1 MKKILFSLV
10 FMTIISGTPGLRGQ
24 SVYSD
29 FTANNDG
36 WMIVGSQSNYQP
48 VFYSTGGNP
57 GGYICEDN
65 NADPGIW
72 YFKAP
77 SKYYGD
83 RSGAYNRTLSF
94 DLMLTDTTSQIED
107 VDVSITGA
115 GITLVINLPHDTTDG
130 WQHFLTLLNENSG
143 WHIGTLTGQAPSYQ
157 DFINV
162 LTNLTQIEIRGKFT
176 NASGSGCLDNVYLAA
191 SSPVSTF
198 DTDYEG
204 WRVIGDAQ
212 GGSGMPNYHSTGG
225 NPGGYLSAVDDA
237 VGGTWYWQ
245 APGKFLGDKSGTYG
259 QYLRFDLK
267 QSDLINQFDNYDIIM
282 QGPSYNLVFNTPN
295 NPDTSW
301 TSYSI
306 LMSETAGWR
315 INDTLGDVPSQQQ
328 FQSVLSNL
336 QNLYIR
342 GEFIVGDD
350 SGCIDNVKLGL
361 VSEILEHELSPGQLA
376 VFPNPAKEYIQL
388 SMYVEQDG
396 FYDFSLTGVSG
407 ERGVLQHRFYLSKGK
422 QLLKVSL
429 GNVLSGSYIAEMRN
443 GSTVFRRK
451 VVVK

>member
-1 MKKILFSLV
+1 
-10 FMTIISGTPGLRGQ
+10 
-24 SVYSD
+24 
-29 FTANNDG
+29 
-36 WMIVGSQSNYQP
+36 
-48 VFYSTGGNP
+48 
-57 GGYICEDN
+57 
-65 NADPGIW
+65 
-72 YFKAP
+72 
-77 SKYYGD
+77 
-83 RSGAYNRTLSF
+83 
-94 DLMLTDTTSQIED
+94 MLTDTTSQIED

-143 WHIGTLTGQAPSYQ
+143 WHIGTLTGQVPTYQ

-361 VSEILEHELSPGQLA
+361 VSEILEHELSPGQL
-376 VFPNPAKEYIQL
+376 VVYPNPAKEVIQL
-388 SMYVEQDG
+388 SLFVEQDG

-429 GNVLSGSYIAEMRN
+429 GNVPSGIYIAEMRN